1 MAKRLAV
8 LVAMLAMM
16 MGMALPASAESEPQL
31 TGVIEK
37 PEVTSY
43 MYGTHSMTDEVGG
56 DLYALESEVVDL
68 DAYVGQRVTVFGASV
83 PGYENGQVE
92 GGPPLFE
99 VTRVEPARGPV
110 DPVAATF
117 ELTVEGE
124 VPAGG
129 LFQGFVGTPR
139 GTAFD
144 EACVGPLLDEDG
156 DGVYALECFAERG
169 AELPVVLDYTSPEGE
184 NTVVKDFGV
193 VTFDEDK
200 TFSASFSFD
209 GDGGAPVV
217 SGDTNSDKDG
227 RTTLGGADAGTRVLP
242 ATGGVTVAAALG
254 ALLMAGGLIA
264 RRIYR

>member
-1 MAKRLAV
+1 MAKRLMI
-8 LVAMLAMM
+8 LLGMLAMV
-16 MGMALPASAESEPQL
+16 MATAVPAFAESEPQL

-37 PEVTSY
+37 PEATTY
-43 MYGTHSMTDEVGG
+43 MYGTHAMTDEAGG
-56 DLYALESEVVDL
+56 DLYALQSEVVDL
-68 DAYVGQRVTVFGASV
+68 DSYVGQRVTVFGATV
-83 PGYENGQVE
+83 PGYDNGQVE

-117 ELTVEGE
+117 ELTVDGE

-156 DGVYALECFAERG
+156 DGVYVLECSVERD
-169 AELPVVLDYTSPEGE
+169 AELPVVLDYTSPEGK

-193 VTFDEDK
+193 VKFDEDK
-200 TFSASFSFD
+200 IFSASYSFD
-209 GDGGAPVV
+209 GDDGDPVI
-217 SGDTNSDKDG
+217 SGDTNDNGGG
-227 RTTLGGADAGTRVLP
+227 RTTPSSPVQLP
-242 ATGGVTVAAALG
+242 ATGGLLPVAAIG
-254 ALLMAGGLIA
+254 ALLIAGGLFA

>member
-129 LFQGFVGTPR
+129 SSR
-139 GTAFD
+139 
-144 EACVGPLLDEDG
+144 
-156 DGVYALECFAERG
+156 ALWARRAERPSMRRAWARSWTRTATG
-169 AELPVVLDYTSPEGE
+169 CTRS
-184 NTVVKDFGV
+184 
-193 VTFDEDK
+193 
-200 TFSASFSFD
+200 SASPSV
-209 GDGGAPVV
+209 AP
-217 SGDTNSDKDG
+217 SCRSSS
-227 RTTLGGADAGTRVLP
+227 TTLPLK
-242 ATGGVTVAAALG
+242 
-254 ALLMAGGLIA
+254 A
-264 RRIYR
+264 RIPWSRTSAW